1 MCNLSEWGELSNVRM
16 HISKKKQNKWFR
28 TLGKL
33 PSNNKNVDATELCR
47 MKANSSLA
55 YTGHV
60 NVCATENSR
69 TNISCFHRKHFYPS
83 DPKIDFCR
91 IFLVTNLLD
100 DSKYYFCVF
109 LSLLFREMVDIYHR
123 VNGHFLFALHT
134 DKICLIID
142 HFCSVDYERMNGSE
156 SCV

>member
-1 MCNLSEWGELSNVRM
+1 MYVCILV
-16 HISKKKQNKWFR
+16 KKNKTNDFEHWANCQVI
-28 TLGKL
+28 TKMLTQPK
-33 PSNNKNVDATELCR
+33 LCR
-47 MKANSSLA
+47 MKANSPLA

-100 DSKYYFCVF
+100 DSKYYFCVI

-142 HFCSVDYERMNGSE
+142 HFYSVDYERMNGSE